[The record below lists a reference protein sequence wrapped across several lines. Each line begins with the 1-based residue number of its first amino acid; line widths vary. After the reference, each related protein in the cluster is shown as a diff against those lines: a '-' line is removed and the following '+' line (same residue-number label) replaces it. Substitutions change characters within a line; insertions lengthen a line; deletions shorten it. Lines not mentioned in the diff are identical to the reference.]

1 MPKTRQPKPA
11 KKPKTPSPGRK
22 RSPGSASRSSSPTT
36 TPSPSPLNVLDRPL
50 REKDV
55 EKIISILRET
65 VDQITEQHGRQ
76 LERLYATSQ
85 DHSSQLQGLSHGLD
99 KIRKRMNEAAVAL
112 LQK

>member
-65 VDQITEQHGRQ
+65 VDQITEQHGRRLDALYRHSQ
-76 LERLYATSQ
+76 TQHQEIRELMRQVKIQERT
-85 DHSSQLQGLSHGLD
+85 
-99 KIRKRMNEAAVAL
+99 NEAAVAL